1 MANLNVIGESLSG
14 QFQGLKG
21 RHPGQW
27 PLIPRILCAIAVM
40 IAVIAVGWS
49 FYWSGQIDEQEKGEQ
64 KETKLK
70 GEYQVKIQQ
79 AVNLNELR
87 KQKEQVKDYVSSLEK
102 QLPGKAQIDALL
114 SEINAAGAGRGLHFD
129 LFKPG
134 AVVVRDYYAELPI
147 DLKINGNYHDIGAF
161 TGDIANLSRIVTLNN
176 LSLTANKDGAG
187 LTMEAVAKTFRYL
200 DSEELAAGRKEAAD
214 KKKQQKG
221 EKK

>member
-1 MANLNVIGESLSG
+1 MANLNALGESLSG

-27 PLIPRILCAIAVM
+27 PLVPRLLCAIAVM
-40 IAVIAVGWS
+40 IGVIAVGWS
-49 FYWSGQIDEQEKGEQ
+49 FYWSGQIEEQEKGKQ
-64 KETKLK
+64 KEQALMND
-70 GEYQVKIQQ
+70 YRVKIQQ

-87 KQKEQVKDYVSSLEK
+87 KQKDQVKDYVSSLEK

-114 SEINAAGAGRGLHFD
+114 SEINQAGAGRGLRFE

-134 AVVVRDYYAELPI
+134 AFVIRDYYVELPI
-147 DLKINGNYHDIGAF
+147 DIKINGNYHDIGAF

-176 LSLTANKDGAG
+176 LVLTANKDGGG

-200 DSEELAAGRKEAAD
+200 DAEEVAAGRKEAAD
-214 KKKQQKG
+214 KKKG
-221 EKK
+221 AKK